1 MVVDICRTWG
11 YIACLVSVL
20 VSIMLFW
27 WRSVGSIMDWSLW
40 NFTGMMRSKAGVGA
54 SVKAAEGGVG
64 TVKVWNALGPAV
76 GAFGVRV
83 ASMGRLGRYIR
94 AGSLVVLFRFMMPV
108 NLWMPMSGGLI
119 LVVNWIMVRM
129 WSWLMVG
136 RFNRLMVGRW
146 PNCSCRLAMVGTSGC
161 LGVQHCFGKRRGVAH
176 TVAVPEV
183 PIIPLSLRSKV

>member
-1 MVVDICRTWG
+1 MVVDICRTWA
-11 YIACLVSVL
+11 YIACLVSIL

-27 WRSVGSIMDWSLW
+27 WRSVGSIMDWSLC
-40 NFTGMMRSKAGVGA
+40 NGMMRSKAGVGA

-146 PNCSCRLAMVGTSGC
+146 PNCSCRLAMMGTSGC

>member
-27 WRSVGSIMDWSLW
+27 WRSVGCIMDWSLC
-40 NFTGMMRSKAGVGA
+40 NGMMRSKAGVGA

-146 PNCSCRLAMVGTSGC
+146 PDCSCRLAMVGTSGC